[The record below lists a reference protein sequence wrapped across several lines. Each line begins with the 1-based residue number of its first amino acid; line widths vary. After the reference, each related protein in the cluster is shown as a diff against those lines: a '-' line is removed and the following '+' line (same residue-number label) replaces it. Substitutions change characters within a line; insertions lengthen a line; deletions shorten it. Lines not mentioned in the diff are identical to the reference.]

1 MLFQLPT
8 RETGITP
15 ACAGKSRKQLSHPS
29 TLQGSPPRV
38 RGKAVDAAVY
48 RGRWKDHPRVCGEK
62 NSLQHPAPLCFG
74 ITPACAGKRI
84 HYSIQHHCALGS
96 PPRVRGKGG
105 AADVDKHALGITPAC
120 AGKSLFVLRPVEG
133 GGDHPRVC
141 GEKTSRLSFTATS
154 RGSPPRVRGKGL

>member
-1 MLFQLPT
+1 MAARDHPRVCGEKVCFSNCP
-8 RETGITP
+8 R
-15 ACAGKSRKQLSHPS
+15 GK
-29 TLQGSPPRV
+29 QGSPPRV
-38 RGKAVDAAVY
+38 RGKVGSSF
-48 RGRWKDHPRVCGEK
+48 RIHLRCRDHPRVCGEK
-62 NSLQHPAPLCFG
+62 PSTLQFIVEDG
-74 ITPACAGKRI
+74 RITPACAGKRI